1 MRTII
6 VLAIAT
12 AALAAGF
19 VAKTAFTPGSRAPSD
34 STNRPIAAS
43 TTLWPH
49 DIHLNYKG
57 MKELPVHEIKE
68 PF

>member
-1 MRTII
+1 VRAII
-6 VLAIAT
+6 VLAIAA
-12 AALAAGF
+12 AALVAGF
-19 VAKTAFTPGSRAPSD
+19 VVKTAFTPGSPAPSD
-34 STNRPIAAS
+34 SNNRPVAAS